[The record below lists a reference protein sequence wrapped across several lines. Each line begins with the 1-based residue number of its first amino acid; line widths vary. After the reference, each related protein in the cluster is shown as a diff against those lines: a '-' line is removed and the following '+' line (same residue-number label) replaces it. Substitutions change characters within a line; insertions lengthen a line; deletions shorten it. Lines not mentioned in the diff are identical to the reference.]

1 VKYLFVLAFA
11 LPLLASVG
19 SASPGVVGS
28 RTLATRAPIGA
39 IAADGKLRAALVV
52 HVGCRAAVGVCSATE
67 HLCAVVEVWEPV
79 RGRDSRIERTC
90 PSDFV
95 PSTGGIALAGK
106 RVGWLQTFFGS
117 TDTETVVKTATLARR
132 KPVTVAYALGSAY
145 GHYGDTTLAPVGD
158 GGLLAF
164 TVERRCAEQGED
176 GPPCPT
182 GRKPHD
188 VIAATIWRV
197 PGRGRCPADS
207 VVHRCARVAK
217 AAGELTVLAVD
228 AGRIVARTDDGV
240 SLLTSNGVHVRDFPV
255 AKVRAG
261 VLSGSRLALRVTGA
275 VEIFDT
281 GSGEL
286 VKSLPMRL
294 DRLEDIDHGILV
306 TATKRTVTLRRL
318 SDGHTARIHTR
329 AIPHAQLE
337 PSGLFVAGG
346 HRVTFLP
353 MADILRRLG

>member
-1 VKYLFVLAFA
+1 VKHLFALAFT
-11 LPLLASVG
+11 LPLLVSVG
-19 SASPGVVGS
+19 SASPGVGGS

-39 IAADGKLRAALVV
+39 IAADGKRAALVV
-52 HVGCRAAVGVCSATE
+52 RVGCRAAVGVCSTTE
-67 HLCAVVEVWEPV
+67 HLCAVVDVWEPV
-79 RGRDSRIERTC
+79 RGRESRIEHTC

-106 RVGWLQTFFGS
+106 RVGWLQTFFGA
-117 TDTETVVKTATLARR
+117 TDTETIVKTATLLRP

-145 GHYGDTTLAPVGD
+145 GRYGDATLAPVGD

-164 TVERRCAEQGED
+164 TVERRCAGEGED

-182 GRKPHD
+182 GRKPGD

-207 VVHRCARVAK
+207 VVRRCARVAK
-217 AAGELTVLAVD
+217 ADGELTVLAVD
-228 AGRIVARTDDGV
+228 VGRIVARTEDGV

-261 VLSGSRLALRVTGA
+261 ALSGSRLALRVQGA
-275 VEIFDT
+275 VQIYDT

-294 DRLEDIDHGILV
+294 DRLEDIEHGILV

-318 SDGHTARIHTR
+318 SDGHTARIHTN

-337 PSGLFVAGG
+337 PSGLFVAAG
-346 HRVTFLP
+346 HHVTFTP
-353 MADILRRLG
+353 TADILRRLG